1 MNLVINELNC
11 LSVKKKGSK
20 LQCPHKRK
28 HNSNLCGVHQRAKNV
43 VYITQ
48 YLEENVENVEN
59 IEKNKNVE
67 DIEIIVNS
75 NKNEHYDKEF
85 LMNLF
90 KMENPIDPFNLNLR
104 DKDNGLN
111 VKSIHK
117 LKVGKLRNTIKFYNL
132 LSVVDKN
139 QSKRNLFR
147 LLVNYFYWERNY
159 DIKKIIHIQNYVRRF
174 NILKRK
180 NTVNDTDCI
189 LMINK
194 YEIPLQYY
202 FTLYDDTSEKSYSF
216 DVRSLNDIINNNKHP
231 TNPYTLSKINQD
243 MMSKIIKRIEYLL
256 DKGLNISFEE
266 ENISEEQKLEFRV
279 IKIFQ
284 EINLFGN
291 YTDFNWFMNLKTYEL
306 KNLYI
311 KTEDM
316 VNYRINLPQIERVKY
331 FNKGISFPLN
341 SSKIHTITCQK
352 KIQEL
357 ILYEYEEIIK
367 YDNDINDKKTAIMW
381 LLIALTEVSND
392 ARNALPLL
400 NINIED

>member
-20 LQCPHKRK
+20 IQCTHKRK
-28 HNSNLCGVHQRAKNV
+28 NDTNLCGVHQRAKHV

-48 YLEENVENVEN
+48 YLEENIEN
-59 IEKNKNVE
+59 IENIK
-67 DIEIIVNS
+67 IIVNS
-75 NKNEHYDKEF
+75 NKNEYYDKEF
-85 LMNLF
+85 LMNLY
-90 KMENPIDPFNLNLR
+90 KIENPTNPFNLNLR
-104 DKDNGLN
+104 DKDSELN
-111 VKSIHK
+111 IKSIHK
-117 LKVGKLRNTIKFYNL
+117 LKVGQLRNTIKTYNL
-132 LSVVDKN
+132 LSIIDKN
-139 QSKRNLFR
+139 QSKQNIFK
-147 LLVNYFYWERNY
+147 LLINYLYWEKNC
-159 DIKKIIHIQNYVRRF
+159 DIKKIIHIQKYVRRF
-174 NILKRK
+174 NVLKRK

-202 FTLYDDTSEKSYSF
+202 FTLCDDTSNKKYAF
-216 DVRSLNDIINNNKHP
+216 DVRSLNDIINNNKNP
-231 TNPYTLSKINQD
+231 VNPYTLSHISLD
-243 MMSKIIKRIEYLL
+243 DISKVIKRVEYLVN
-256 DKGLNISFEE
+256 KGLNISFEE

-306 KNLYI
+306 KSLYI

-316 VNYRINLPQIERVKY
+316 VNYRINLPQIERIKY

-341 SSKIHTITCQK
+341 SSKIHTINSQK
-352 KIQEL
+352 IIQDL
-357 ILYEYEEIIK
+357 ILYEYEEIIN
-367 YDNDINDKKTAIMW
+367 YDNDVNDKKTAIMW